1 MSEAAGMIY
10 SLIPKVSAAI
20 GAIPKSQTNTGQGF
34 RFRGIDQFLN
44 AAHKAFNDHGLFT
57 TAEVEDLAREERPS
71 KSGGVMLTTLL
82 RVRYTF
88 YAPDGSSVATVTE
101 GEGMDNGDKA
111 TAKAMSVS
119 AKYAYAFTF
128 NVPTE
133 DIVDGDAD
141 DPGAHVAAPEAK
153 RPAAAPAP
161 AKPAPKPATKVA
173 EPYSNSASPFF
184 DANGNEL
191 GTLAWDRTF
200 PSKYD
205 NAWCKLCG
213 KRHIPEGAPVVNI
226 TGIGWS
232 ALSCAEAHNAAL
244 AAREPEP
251 VEGDEDLPF

>member
-1 MSEAAGMIY
+1 MSETTGLIY

-20 GAIPKSQTNTGQGF
+20 GAIPKSQLNAGQGF
-34 RFRGIDQFLN
+34 KFRGIDQFLN
-44 AAHKAFNDHGLFT
+44 AAHKAFNEAGIFT

-88 YAPDGSSVATVTE
+88 YAPDGSSVATVTQ

-205 NAWCKLCG
+205 KAGCKLCG
-213 KRHIPEGAPVVNI
+213 KRHVAAGEPIVHISGM
-226 TGIGWS
+226 GWC
-232 ALSCAEAHNAAL
+232 ALSCAEAHNASL
-244 AAREPEP
+244 EPSETT
-251 VEGDEDLPF
+251 EEETADDLPF

>member
-1 MSEAAGMIY
+1 MSEAAGLIY

-20 GAIPKSQTNTGQGF
+20 GAIPKSQLNAGQGF
-34 RFRGIDQFLN
+34 KFRGIDQFLN
-44 AAHKAFNDHGLFT
+44 AAHKAFNEAGIFT

-88 YAPDGSSVATVTE
+88 YAPDGSSVATVTQ

-141 DPGAHVAAPEAK
+141 DPGAHVAAPAPK
-153 RPAAAPAP
+153 AAPAN
-161 AKPAPKPATKVA
+161 PAPKPAAKAPAAKVA
-173 EPYSNSASPFF
+173 EPYSNSAAPSF
-184 DANGNEL
+184 DAADIL
-191 GTLAWDRTF
+191 TWDGTI
-200 PSKYD
+200 PSKFD
-205 NAWCKLCG
+205 NGWCKLCG
-213 KRHIPEGAPVVNI
+213 KRHIPKGDPIVNLK
-226 TGIGWS
+226 GVGYA